1 MHEKLL
7 KLLLIGFGICC
18 CIAVVPF
25 LMPTSWMA
33 ACHEWL
39 GLGSFPEAPI
49 VDYLARSTSGL
60 CAFLGVL
67 ALVLATNVRG
77 YSAIIRLLAISLAA
91 LEIINLLYG
100 FSSAMPAW
108 WIWSDAIGAGG
119 FAVAVLYLQQKI
131 KSGSSTRESG

>member
-7 KLLLIGFGICC
+7 RLLLIGFGICC

-39 GLGSFPEAPI
+39 GLGSFPKSPI
-49 VDYLARSTSGL
+49 VEYLARMISGL
-60 CAFLGVL
+60 CTLLGLL
-67 ALVLATNVRG
+67 ALVLATNVRH
-77 YSAIIRLLAISLAA
+77 YAALIRLLAISLAA

-100 FSSAMPAW
+100 FSSGMPVW

-119 FAVAVLYLQQKI
+119 FAIAVLYLQQKI
-131 KSGSSTRESG
+131 NSSSPTSEPE

>member
-7 KLLLIGFGICC
+7 KLLLQGFGICC
-18 CIAVVPF
+18 CIAIVPF

-39 GLGSFPEAPI
+39 GMGPFPDEAI
-49 VDYLARSTSGL
+49 AEYLARFSAGL

-67 ALVLATNVRG
+67 ALLLATNVHG
-77 YSAIIRLLAISLAA
+77 YAAIIRLLAISLVV

-100 FSSAMPAW
+100 LSSEMPAW
-108 WIWSDAIGAGG
+108 WIWSDAVGAGG
-119 FAVAVLYLQQKI
+119 FATAVIYLQNKI
-131 KSGSSTRESG
+131 NSAATTAKSG